1 MVLTKIEGR
10 KMILRFGPE
19 LEESKYHPARNFAS
33 GFGFYFSVM
42 KRQVLASALLGVLVA
57 TSLLAQGPQR
67 SDFRRSRFSR
77 LSMDEQAKLRSAHD
91 TAMRDPALAA
101 TRQRYEQARKEFRDK
116 LRDALLKADPSV
128 QPILEKVHHQ
138 RQKDRKFKT
147 NSVRRFPRA
156 QICFPHNHW
165 RN

>member
-19 LEESKYHPARNFAS
+19 SEESKYHLARNFAKA
-33 GFGFYFSVM
+33 FGFYFSVM
-42 KRQVLASALLGVLVA
+42 KGMVLFTALLAVLLP
-57 TSLLAQGPQR
+57 TIGFAQGQR
-67 SDFRRSRFSR
+67 TVDFRRQHLSG
-77 LSMDEQAKLRSAHD
+77 LSMEEQAKLRSAHD

-128 QPILEKVHHQ
+128 QPILEKVHRQ
-138 RQKDRKFKT
+138 RQRDR
-147 NSVRRFPRA
+147 
-156 QICFPHNHW
+156 
-165 RN
+165 